1 MDTDILQIEKKDHY
15 AVLSFNRPEKRN
27 ALSFDLLIKI
37 FQTLEDFSKSDEIR
51 AVIFRGAGDESFS
64 SGFDISAIPT
74 KASEEVM
81 KAMKSQNPLD
91 LALNTI
97 KNFRYPTIAML
108 NGYAYGAGFN
118 LSICCDIR
126 IAADNV
132 RASMPPAK
140 LGVVY
145 HDGGIQQFIEAVGL
159 GMTREIFLTAR
170 TYKGQELIE
179 RGIVDWM
186 VPKADLETF
195 AYDYAEEITRNAP
208 LALKGMKKIIN
219 MFGSNIALVENQK
232 REAEALVKESFQS
245 DDLKEGQMA
254 FLEKRKPIFTGK

>member
-1 MDTDILQIEKKDHY
+1 MENDVLRLEKKGHF
-15 AVLSFNRPEKRN
+15 AILSFNRPQKRN

-37 FQTLEDFSKSDEIR
+37 YQALEEYSQSDDIR
-51 AVIFRGAGDESFS
+51 AVVFRGAGDESFS
-64 SGFDISAIPT
+64 SGFDIGAIPT
-74 KASEEVM
+74 KASEEIM
-81 KAMKSQNPLD
+81 KAMKTQNPLD
-91 LALNTI
+91 LAFNMI

-126 IAADNV
+126 IAADDI

-140 LGVVY
+140 LGAVY

-170 TYKGQELIE
+170 TYKGKELVD
-179 RGIVDWM
+179 RGIVDWL
-186 VPKADLETF
+186 VPRADLESFTH
-195 AYDYAEEITRNAP
+195 DYAEKITRNAP

-219 MFGSNIALVENQK
+219 MFGSNIALNESQK
-232 REAEALVKESFQS
+232 KDADALVKESFQS
-245 DDLKEGQMA
+245 DDLREGQTA
-254 FLEKRKPIFTGK
+254 FLEKRKPTFRGK